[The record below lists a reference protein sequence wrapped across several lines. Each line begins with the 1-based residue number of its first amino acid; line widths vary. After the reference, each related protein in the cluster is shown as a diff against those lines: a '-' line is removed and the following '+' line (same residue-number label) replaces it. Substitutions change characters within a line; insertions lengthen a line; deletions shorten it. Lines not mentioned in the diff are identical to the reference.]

1 MTASGRTVNFDFPYP
16 LPTDPVNVAGDIE
29 SLASNIDQFFI
40 DNIALKSSSN
50 TLYVSK
56 DGNDN
61 NNGQTLETAFLT
73 IRTAMANASPG
84 TTVFLKSGDYTEN
97 NPITIPP
104 RVALVGDGLR
114 AVSVRPANK
123 TQDIFYLNNACY
135 ITGLTFR
142 DHEAPAA
149 AVAYNP
155 DGSAGN
161 IFTSP
166 YVQNCSSITTTGKG
180 MYIDGSKV
188 GGLRSM
194 VLDAYTQFN
203 QGGIGIHIDNQ
214 GYAQLVSIFSICCE
228 VGVLCTNGGFC
239 SVTNSNS
246 SFGTYGLKADGV
258 SPVKYTGVTNRTDQT
273 GREIIMSQ
281 LNRRPVVNDG
291 VSFDGGQTFFTVE
304 FATEPD
310 ENNQSV
316 VRLLENVITPI
327 PINTTC
333 NFYSRSLITASSHTF
348 EYVGT
353 GNNLLEAVPELGGIP
368 IQENEVIETNGGKVF
383 YTSTDQIGDFRI
395 GGELL
400 INRSDGTISGRT
412 FDKSLFA
419 VLTPY
424 ILAIEG

>member
-1 MTASGRTVNFDFPYP
+1 MASGRTTNFNFPYP
-16 LPTDPVNVAGDIE
+16 LSTDPVNVAADVQE
-29 SLASNIDQFFI
+29 LATSVDDFLLSNAASQT
-40 DNIALKSSSN
+40 STN

-61 NNGQTLETAFLT
+61 NNGQTLENAFLT
-73 IRTAMANASPG
+73 IKAAMANASPG

-97 NPITIPP
+97 NPVTIPP

-114 AVSVRPANK
+114 TVSVRPANR

-180 MYIDGSKV
+180 MYVDGSKV

-258 SPVKYTGVTNRTDQT
+258 SPVKYTGRTNRVNQT
-273 GREIIMSQ
+273 GREIVVADLS
-281 LNRRPVVNDG
+281 RRPVVNDAI
-291 VSFDGGQTFFTVE
+291 SFNNGQTFFTVE
-304 FATEPD
+304 FATEL
-310 ENNQSV
+310 ENGQST
-316 VRLLENVITPI
+316 VRLLENVVNPI
-327 PINTTC
+327 PNNTTVS
-333 NFYSRSLITASSHTF
+333 FYSRSLITASSHTF

-353 GNNLLEAVPELGGIP
+353 GNSLLEAVPELGGIP
-368 IQENEVIETNGGKVF
+368 IQENEVIELNGGKVF
-383 YTSTDQIGDFRI
+383 YTSTDQVGDFRI

-412 FDKSLFA
+412 FDRSLFA

>member
-1 MTASGRTVNFDFPYP
+1 MTASGRTVNFNFPYP

-29 SLASNIDQFFI
+29 SLATDIDQFFI
-40 DNIALKSSSN
+40 DNIASKTSSN

-73 IRTAMANASPG
+73 IKTAMANAAPG

-97 NPITIPP
+97 NPVTIPP

-114 AVSVRPANK
+114 TVSVRPANR
-123 TQDIFYLNNACY
+123 TQDIFYVSNACY

-246 SFGTYGLKADGV
+246 SFGNFGLKASGT
-258 SPVKYTGVTNRTDQT
+258 SGVKYTGRTNRVDQI
-273 GREIIMSQ
+273 GRNIVIAD
-281 LNRRPVVNDG
+281 LDRVPIVNDA
-291 VSFDGGQTFFTVE
+291 VSFDNGATFFTVQS
-304 FATEPD
+304 ATPLVNGQSTITLLE
-310 ENNQSV
+310 SV
-316 VRLLENVITPI
+316 VIPL
-327 PINTTC
+327 PINRLAS
-333 NFYSRSLITASSHTF
+333 FYSRSLITASSHTF
-348 EYVGT
+348 EYVGSGT
-353 GNNLLEAVPELGGIP
+353 NLFEAVPELGGVP
-368 IQENEVIETNGGKVF
+368 IQANEIIEEDGGRVF
-383 YTSTDQIGDFRI
+383 FTSTDQIGDFRI
-395 GGELL
+395 GGDLTV
-400 INRSDGTISGRT
+400 NRASGTISGRT
-412 FDKSLFA
+412 FDRSLFA

>member
-1 MTASGRTVNFDFPYP
+1 MASGRTTNFNFPYP
-16 LPTDPVNVAGDIE
+16 LPTDPVNVSSDVQE
-29 SLASNIDQFFI
+29 LATSVDQFLLE
-40 DNIALKSSSN
+40 NALNQTSTN

-61 NNGQTLETAFLT
+61 NNGETLENAFLT
-73 IRTAMANASPG
+73 IKTAMANASPG

-97 NPITIPP
+97 NPVTIPP

-123 TQDIFYLNNACY
+123 TQDIFYVNNACY

-142 DHEAPAA
+142 GHEFPAA

-180 MYIDGSKV
+180 MYVDGSKV
-188 GGLRSM
+188 GGLKSM

-258 SPVKYTGVTNRTDQT
+258 GPVKYTGRTNRVNQT
-273 GREIIMSQ
+273 GREIIIAD
-281 LNRRPVVNDG
+281 LNRRPVVNDA
-291 VSFDGGQTFFTVE
+291 VSFDNGQTFFTVE
-304 FATEPD
+304 IATEPA
-310 ENNQSV
+310 NGQST
-316 VRLLENVITPI
+316 VRLLENVVNPI
-327 PINTTC
+327 PNNTTVS
-333 NFYSRSLITASSHTF
+333 FYSRSLITASSHTF

-412 FDKSLFA
+412 FDRSLFA

>member
-1 MTASGRTVNFDFPYP
+1 MASGRTTNFNFPYP
-16 LPTDPVNVAGDIE
+16 LPTDSVNVAADVQD
-29 SLASNIDQFFI
+29 LATSIDQFLLT
-40 DNIALKSSSN
+40 NAASQTSTN

-61 NNGQTLETAFLT
+61 NNGQTLENAFLT
-73 IRTAMANASPG
+73 IKAAAANADPG
-84 TTVFLKSGDYTEN
+84 TTIFIKSGDYTEN
-97 NPITIPP
+97 NPVEIPA

-114 AVSVRPANK
+114 TVSVRPENR
-123 TQDIFYLNNACY
+123 TQDLFYVNNGCY
-135 ITGLTFR
+135 LTGMTFR
-142 DHEAPAA
+142 DHESPAA
-149 AVAYNP
+149 AVAFNP

-180 MYIDGSKV
+180 MYVDGSKV

-246 SFGTYGLKADGV
+246 SFGTYGLKADGI
-258 SPVKYTGVTNRTDQT
+258 SPVKYTGRTNRVNQT
-273 GREIIMSQ
+273 GREIVIAE
-281 LNRRPVVNDG
+281 LDRRPIVNDA
-291 VSFDGGQTFFTVE
+291 VSFDNGVTFFTVE
-304 FATEPD
+304 FATEP
-310 ENNQSV
+310 ENGQST
-316 VRLLENVITPI
+316 VRLLENVVTPI
-327 PINTTC
+327 PNNTTC
-333 NFYSRSLITASSHTF
+333 SFYSRSLITASSHTF

-353 GNNLLEAVPELGGIP
+353 GTNLLEAVPELGGIP
-368 IQENEVIETNGGKVF
+368 IQENEVIETNGGKIF

-412 FDKSLFA
+412 FDRSLFA

>member
-1 MTASGRTVNFDFPYP
+1 MASGRTANFNFPYP
-16 LPTDPVNVAGDIE
+16 LPTDPVNVSSDVQE
-29 SLASNIDQFFI
+29 LATSVDQFLLE
-40 DNIALKSSSN
+40 NALNQTSTN

-61 NNGQTLETAFLT
+61 NNGETLENAFLT
-73 IRTAMANASPG
+73 IKAAMANASPG

-97 NPITIPP
+97 NPVTIPP

-114 AVSVRPANK
+114 AVSVRPANR
-123 TQDIFYLNNACY
+123 TQDIFYVNNACY

-142 DHEAPAA
+142 DHEFPAA

-180 MYIDGSKV
+180 MYVDGSKV
-188 GGLRSM
+188 GGLKSM

-258 SPVKYTGVTNRTDQT
+258 SPVKYTGRTNRVNQT
-273 GREIIMSQ
+273 GREIIVAD
-281 LNRRPVVNDG
+281 LNRRPVVNDA
-291 VSFDGGQTFFTVE
+291 VSFDNGQTFFTVE
-304 FATEPD
+304 IATELQ
-310 ENNQSV
+310 NGQST
-316 VRLLENVITPI
+316 VRLLENVVNPI
-327 PINTTC
+327 PNNTTVS
-333 NFYSRSLITASSHTF
+333 FYSRSLITASSHTF

-412 FDKSLFA
+412 FDRSLFA

>member
-1 MTASGRTVNFDFPYP
+1 MASGRTTNFNFPYP
-16 LPTDPVNVAGDIE
+16 FPTDPVNVSGDME
-29 SLASNIDQFFI
+29 DLAKTIDQFFI
-40 DNIALKSSSN
+40 DNIASKTSTN
-50 TLYVSK
+50 TIYVSK
-56 DGNDN
+56 DGSDN

-73 IRTAMANASPG
+73 IKTAMANASPG

-97 NPITIPP
+97 NPVTIPP

-114 AVSVRPANK
+114 TVSVRPANR
-123 TQDIFYLNNACY
+123 TQDIFYVNNACY

-246 SFGTYGLKADGV
+246 SFGNFGLKAEGT
-258 SPVKYTGVTNRTDQT
+258 SPVKYTGRTNRTDQT
-273 GREIIMSQ
+273 GRNIVIAD
-281 LNRRPVVNDG
+281 LTRLPIVNDA
-291 VSFDGGQTFFTVE
+291 VSFDNGTTFFTVQS
-304 FATEPD
+304 ATPLD
-310 ENNQSV
+310 NDQSTV
-316 VRLLENVITPI
+316 TLLENIVAPI
-327 PINTTC
+327 PINTTV

-348 EYVGT
+348 EYVGSGT
-353 GNNLLEAVPELGGIP
+353 NLLEAVPELGGIP
-368 IQENEVIETNGGKVF
+368 IQENEIIELDGGKVF
-383 YTSTDQIGDFRI
+383 YTSTDQVGDFRI

-412 FDKSLFA
+412 FDRSLFA

>member
-1 MTASGRTVNFDFPYP
+1 MASGRTTNFNFPYP
-16 LPTDPVNVAGDIE
+16 LPTDPVNVAADVE
-29 SLASNIDQFFI
+29 ELATSVDQFLLE
-40 DNIALKSSSN
+40 NAANQTSTN

-61 NNGQTLETAFLT
+61 NNGETLENAFLT
-73 IRTAMANASPG
+73 IKTAAANASPG
-84 TTVFLKSGDYTEN
+84 TTIFIKSGDYTEN
-97 NPITIPP
+97 NPITIPA

-114 AVSVRPANK
+114 TVSVRPANR
-123 TQDIFYLNNACY
+123 TQDLFYVNNGCY
-135 ITGLTFR
+135 LTGMTFR
-142 DHEAPAA
+142 DHESPAA
-149 AVAYNP
+149 AVAFNP

-180 MYIDGSKV
+180 MYVDGSKV

-258 SPVKYTGVTNRTDQT
+258 SSVKYTGRTNRVNQT
-273 GREIIMSQ
+273 GREIIIAD
-281 LNRRPVVNDG
+281 LDRRPVVNDA
-291 VSFDGGQTFFTVE
+291 VSFDNGQTFFTVE
-304 FATEPD
+304 IATELL
-310 ENNQSV
+310 NGQST
-316 VRLLENVITPI
+316 VRLLESVVNPI
-327 PINTTC
+327 PNNTTAS
-333 NFYSRSLITASSHTF
+333 FYTRSLITASSHTF

-368 IQENEVIETNGGKVF
+368 IQENEIIELNGGKVF
-383 YTSTDQIGDFRI
+383 YTSTDQVGDFRI

-400 INRSDGTISGRT
+400 INRADGTITGRT
-412 FDKSLFA
+412 FDRSLFA